1 MLSSSRTSLRAS
13 AVERCTSPPF
23 PRLQTRRRRQ
33 PRSAQAVARSQAIGA
48 RYWGREWICQRCRQP
63 HHPKSISGSWKR
75 SRERIRASTRGGE
88 ASRRLQARP
97 CATVQTR
104 AARIGQASRMLASPT
119 KSSIAETS
127 EFFRAE
133 LAAYVAKT
141 SRDRPRSWAYVQ
153 RLQYACIY
161 ENPVS
166 VAGLAEAM
174 TALRGTR

>member
-1 MLSSSRTSLRAS
+1 
-13 AVERCTSPPF
+13 
-23 PRLQTRRRRQ
+23 
-33 PRSAQAVARSQAIGA
+33 
-48 RYWGREWICQRCRQP
+48 
-63 HHPKSISGSWKR
+63 
-75 SRERIRASTRGGE
+75 
-88 ASRRLQARP
+88 
-97 CATVQTR
+97 
-104 AARIGQASRMLASPT
+104 MLASPT